1 MSQQTKQRNATPG
14 PMRGTMPVEKSE
26 NFFKSWGKLI
36 KYIQGYWLPIIVAL
50 ISAAIGNVLVVIGPD
65 RLSDMTD
72 LISQG
77 IDSTM
82 DTTAIMNIGF
92 SLIGLYGLGGLLS
105 LIQGWIMVTVTQKVA
120 KGIRTKISEKI
131 NRLPMA
137 YYAKTRIGDTLSRVT
152 NDVDTVSQSLNISV
166 RNLVSSG
173 TLLIGSFIMMLLT
186 NGWMTLT
193 AVGAISIGIA
203 LMALIMSNSQ
213 KYFIAQQNH
222 LGTINGQIEEVYS
235 GHIIVKTY
243 NGEEEA
249 RKAFSEMNHQLKDSG
264 FKAQALSGMMM
275 PIMQFI
281 GNLGYVAVSVVGAS
295 LALRGQITFG
305 VVVAFIIYVRY
316 FTQPLAQIAQA
327 TQALQSAAAAGER
340 IFEFLEEEEI
350 EDETNKKNH
359 LDAKNVKGQ
368 VEFSN
373 VRFSYEDPDHP
384 VIRDLSAVAKPGQK
398 IAIVG
403 HTGAGKTTIVNLLMR
418 FYEINQGEILIDGI
432 PIHTLTRQNVHD
444 LFCMV
449 LQDTWTFEGTVRENL
464 IYNTPNVTSEQLQ
477 SACKTVGID
486 YFIKTLPEGLDTVLD
501 DQANLS
507 QGQKQQLTIA
517 RAIIADRPML
527 ILDEATSSVDTRT
540 ELHIQQAMD
549 ALMKD
554 RTTIVIAHRLS
565 TIRDADLILV
575 MDEGEIIESGNH
587 EELMKNESFYTDL
600 YNSQF
605 DYA

>member
-120 KGIRTKISEKI
+120 KGLRTKISEKI

-137 YYAKTRIGDTLSRVT
+137 YYAKTTIGDTLSRVT

-373 VRFSYEDPDHP
+373 VRFSYEDPNHP

-486 YFIKTLPEGLDTVLD
+486 YFIQTLPEGLDTVLD